1 MAGNVLLRDVAASD
15 FALFLENQRDP
26 VARSIAA
33 FGTKDPNPEA
43 YAARWARAREDVSTL
58 QQESSSGERSSAS
71 SPASSMPPR
80 RTSPTGYPRH
90 WGKGIATNA
99 LAGLVALIPRRPLH
113 ASAARDNVGSR
124 RVLEKCGFVVTG
136 TEKAFAAA
144 RGEEIDEVFFE

>member
-1 MAGNVLLRDVAASD
+1 VAASD

-26 VARSIAA
+26 VARSMAA
-33 FGTKDPNPEA
+33 FGTTDPDPEA

-58 QQESSSGERSSAS
+58 QQAIVVGGEVVGFVAS
-71 SPASSMPPR
+71 FKHAAETHVTYWITR
-80 RTSPTGYPRH
+80 AH

-144 RGEEIDEVFFE
+144 RGEEIDEVFFELR